1 MLLSLIKNEF
11 IKIFKRSKTW
21 IVFVLFLLFI
31 ALTVYGTWKSDKNMR
46 EWHSPEYQLQM
57 AEEQLSYMENEL
69 KTAEAAGDEEWIKSI
84 NSSIEHYE
92 QTIELNKKILEE
104 GISEDSWK
112 MELDMSIAN
121 VKNAIKEY
129 EENGTKERY
138 KVDYLSLQEEL
149 ENLEY
154 LKENNIMPLKGWEYQ
169 EYNFLESL
177 TMILS
182 IGLLAAGIA
191 VFMSDILSGEST
203 PPTLKF
209 LLVQPVSRG
218 KILFSKYIVSVI
230 TVLTL
235 IIVPEIIGM
244 TFVNLTSDVN
254 AADYPIRVG
263 QQYEKVF
270 NPEYGEMVLEKIP
283 ETSEMI
289 TNMDFAFRSIG
300 YQALFII
307 ACCSVIFMFSTIF
320 KSSMISMAISV
331 ISTIFLSIGAQVIGT
346 LKEYSH
352 LLFTTYAD
360 SSSLVTSKLALMYNN
375 ENLTITN
382 GIICIALT
390 IIISYLISHINF
402 TKKDILI

>member
-1 MLLSLIKNEF
+1 
-11 IKIFKRSKTW
+11 
-21 IVFVLFLLFI
+21 
-31 ALTVYGTWKSDKNMR
+31 
-46 EWHSPEYQLQM
+46 
-57 AEEQLSYMENEL
+57 
-69 KTAEAAGDEEWIKSI
+69 
-84 NSSIEHYE
+84 
-92 QTIELNKKILEE
+92 
-104 GISEDSWK
+104 
-112 MELDMSIAN
+112 
-121 VKNAIKEY
+121 
-129 EENGTKERY
+129 
-138 KVDYLSLQEEL
+138 
-149 ENLEY
+149 
-154 LKENNIMPLKGWEYQ
+154 
-169 EYNFLESL
+169 
-177 TMILS
+177 
-182 IGLLAAGIA
+182 
-191 VFMSDILSGEST
+191 
-203 PPTLKF
+203 
-209 LLVQPVSRG
+209 
-218 KILFSKYIVSVI
+218 
-230 TVLTL
+230 
-235 IIVPEIIGM
+235 M
-244 TFVNLTSDVN
+244 TFVNLTSNVN
-254 AADYPIRVG
+254 ASDYPIRVG